1 MLQSEVALAG
11 LVRNL
16 VLPVGLA
23 IALPMVIANSALAE
37 RRPGDGQL
45 ASRSEPVTVLELSR
59 SAKRV
64 RVIRDNQEVAAF
76 PVAVG
81 KSSTPTPLGEHT
93 VFRMQKDPVWVS
105 PWTDRKVSPSPLG
118 PIGTRWIGF
127 WYACGNRTSLDLNPP
142 AYKPEV
148 CKEIGF
154 HGTGRLASIGTA
166 ASNGCVRMV
175 DRDAVALYELV
186 KEGTRVRVVD

>member
-105 PWTDRKVSPSPLG
+105 PWTDRKVSPSPLDPSAPVG
-118 PIGTRWIGF
+118 LVFGMPAVIAPPSTSIHPPIGLRFARKSASMAPADWP
-127 WYACGNRTSLDLNPP
+127 ALALPP
-142 AYKPEV
+142 ATV
-148 CKEIGF
+148 ACAWLIVM
-154 HGTGRLASIGTA
+154 RLPST
-166 ASNGCVRMV
+166 NW
-175 DRDAVALYELV
+175 
-186 KEGTRVRVVD
+186 